1 MQKAS
6 KFLLLYAVLYFL
18 FLYAPIF
25 LLPIF
30 AFNDSAIISFPLS
43 GVTLDW
49 FFLLWETE
57 ALHDALYNSVMIAII
72 AATLSTALGI
82 FAARAA
88 TRYDFPGK
96 KGITGFLLLP
106 IVLPEIIVGVALL
119 GHVVG
124 ELVHSGRRGR
134 ACRAHRFISHRI
146 NGAHVVD
153 KFACQVDW

>member
-96 KGITGFLLLP
+96 KALP
-106 IVLPEIIVGVALL
+106 VFFCYQLCCP
-119 GHVVG
+119 
-124 ELVHSGRRGR
+124 
-134 ACRAHRFISHRI
+134 
-146 NGAHVVD
+146 
-153 KFACQVDW
+153 K

>member
-1 MQKAS
+1 MQKAA
-6 KFLLLYAVLYFL
+6 KFLLGYAALYFL

-25 LLPIF
+25 LPPIF

-72 AATLSTALGI
+72 AATLSTALGT

-119 GHVVG
+119 VVMIQLG
-124 ELVHSGRRGR
+124 LSL
-134 ACRAHRFISHRI
+134 
-146 NGAHVVD
+146 
-153 KFACQVDW
+153 

>member
-72 AATLSTALGI
+72 AATLSTALESLPHE
-82 FAARAA
+82 RRHA
-88 TRYDFPGK
+88 TTFLGK
-96 KGITGFLLLP
+96 KALP
-106 IVLPEIIVGVALL
+106 V
-119 GHVVG
+119 
-124 ELVHSGRRGR
+124 
-134 ACRAHRFISHRI
+134 FICYQLCCP
-146 NGAHVVD
+146 
-153 KFACQVDW
+153 K